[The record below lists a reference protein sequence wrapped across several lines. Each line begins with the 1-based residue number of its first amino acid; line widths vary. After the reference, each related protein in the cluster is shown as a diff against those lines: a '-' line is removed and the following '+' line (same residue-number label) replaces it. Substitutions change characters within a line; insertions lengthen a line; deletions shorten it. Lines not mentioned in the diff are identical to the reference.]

1 MNCDKCGE
9 LLRDNASF
17 CENCGNPVTPASA
30 PQYTDVPPYGTQ
42 PYPNDAPTQSYPG
55 EAPFREEEKPE
66 KVGPG
71 ILGALIGALLGGA
84 SIVLLD
90 QLGYVAAISGIILAF
105 CAIKGYELLGGR
117 VGKKGLIICIALMLV
132 TPYIA
137 DRVGWAMVIQEAFAE
152 DGVTFMECF
161 AAVPALI
168 QEELIDMGDYIGN
181 LLMVYGFT
189 ALGVFSIARSLFK
202 KK

>member
-17 CENCGNPVTPASA
+17 CENCGNPVTPAAA
-30 PQYTDVPPYGTQ
+30 PQYGEQPFPNQGPTQ
-42 PYPNDAPTQSYPG
+42 PYPG
-55 EAPFREEEKPE
+55 EAPFQEEEKPE

-105 CAIKGYELLGGR
+105 CTIKGYELLGGR